1 MDRGVILDQL
11 ALALRRVAEGES
23 IIAQQH
29 ETIASL
35 ERDGLDATQVKAVLV
50 QIEELQG
57 MLVADRDRLKT
68 ELDETHPSVPT
79 HLDELDL
86 SSWPREKK

>member
-35 ERDGLDATQVKAVLV
+35 ERDGLDASQVKVSTLH
-50 QIEELQG
+50 
-57 MLVADRDRLKT
+57 R
-68 ELDETHPSVPT
+68 
-79 HLDELDL
+79 
-86 SSWPREKK
+86 